1 MRRVEVSLP
10 PASVFCSVQ
19 HILSTGMLV
28 PSPLSRMLFGSRM
41 RAAATVVAALAI
53 LLAAAIGIFLSVAG
67 PQRFEFSQHQR
78 VSASS
83 VLQMSFPEEMD
94 RKSVEES
101 LTIPEDLAVDRE
113 WSGNVLLLKPKQK
126 LASGKT
132 YIVRVGGHAKKA
144 DGTELG
150 RELTYTFVVAGAPML
165 TAQIPPPNTRGV
177 PASARIAMVFDRP
190 VVPLSQVQGGKSAER
205 FSGWPVTITPD
216 VRGRWRWLGTTTAEF
231 VPEKGLKLATQYR
244 VNVPAGMKTLSG
256 DATEK
261 DFSWT
266 FETERPG
273 VVSVSPQEG
282 NADAGPT
289 TELTFHFNQEIDLI
303 SAKDSM
309 SLREGGTP
317 SGQGKALA
325 VKSVKYGTKEVR
337 EKKVTDKTAIVVVP
351 SAPYAFSRVIVATV
365 AKGIRGLVGDLGSS
379 SGFTLTFST
388 VGTFEVQSGKF
399 EDGRVQVRFSNP
411 VKDASLKGNIVFDP
425 PVEGLA
431 EDLSTNEWEQNK
443 TLQLYLQL
451 KPSTKYTV
459 TVQQGVSD
467 AYGQK
472 LAGPFTFTFTTPA
485 IRPQVFLYPEGKT
498 FSVFE
503 RGKPPMYFLNNVNVS
518 GLSVELGSLTLERF
532 LSLRNERKDGTL
544 NPFDMQTV
552 SSEYRKWDMKSSGK
566 RNVWEAKP
574 FDLEKQLGKP
584 LKSGIYRLSLSAPE
598 YALPTDRPSDLWEE
612 RFFAVTNM
620 GITLKYSGGKLL
632 AWVTDLQTG
641 DPVPGAVV
649 AVRALSQRTPIVSG
663 KTDKDGFF
671 ETNVQIADFKTR
683 VYDWQPEFWVT
694 ATKGDDFAFVG
705 SDWNNGL
712 QPYMF
717 DGVYSDFRSPES
729 NKIRLQSFVYTDRPV
744 YRAGD
749 TMHFKALIRYLDW
762 NGKYS
767 VPPAGRTVEM
777 VISDPNGK
785 EVYRKQLKVSE
796 FGSVA
801 DSFTVAKEAVLG
813 YYSLNGQIVGDE
825 NAGSQGVYGNFSVL
839 AYRKPEYRVEVKPQA
854 EEYFNG
860 DAVRADISGQY
871 YFGAPMSQSKVVWR
885 ATSTDYYFNKYT
897 DGWPAGRSFS
907 EGWYSFVLED
917 QWCWRDCS
925 SGMNTITS
933 GEGTLDDRGLLSVS
947 FPVNIDALGVS
958 QVVSIETDITDK
970 NNQVVS
976 GRADVIVHKAKVYVG
991 LASEDYGVPTGGEAK
1006 VKVVTVNTDGSKA
1019 PGKTVEF
1026 KLFSRTWNTV
1036 KEKGVDGE
1044 YYYDNKPTDTF
1055 VRSFTARTDE
1065 EGKAAATVTL
1075 DQGGEF
1081 RLVASVKDDAG
1092 REAKAGIGLY
1102 AWSDTSFNWPHANND
1117 RMEIIADKPVYNV
1130 GDTAKLLVKTPY
1142 QGKGVKALVTVERE
1156 NVITKK
1162 VVDVRSNALPIE
1174 VPVTDDL
1181 VPTAYVSVVIMKPR
1195 IGETFDEKGIDTGSP
1210 AFKIGYVKLPI
1221 DTSKR
1226 KLTVKLRTDK
1236 ERYLPGEQV
1245 TVYLETIDPK
1255 GNPVPAELS
1264 LGVVD
1269 LSVLDLAGFRMP
1281 DLVEAFYSERGVGVM
1296 TANMLTQLMERFK
1309 PGTKGG
1315 GGGESPLQDR
1325 ARGTFLDTAYWNA
1338 SIVTDKNGQASVT
1351 FKLPDNLTTWHFLAL
1366 GSTKD
1371 HLFGGEAK
1379 TAIETK
1385 QVILRPVRPRFAVRG
1400 DRVTLGAIVHNYLS
1414 EDRSFTVSLKGTGFT
1429 LSGKASETITVPK
1442 NGNTK
1447 VSFPVTIGEAGKVTL
1462 EFSAVSGS
1470 ARDVIQE
1477 TIPVFPFGTEQS
1489 NALSGI
1495 VENRETE
1502 KVAIPTEDD
1511 APTGSLTVAMSPSL
1525 AVYLPGGLQ
1534 YLATFPYGCAEQTV
1548 SSFLPNVALKQL
1560 RSLRVFSAVPDKTL
1574 DENVSVGLQK
1584 LYAFQ
1589 LGDGGFGYFEGSTRS
1604 YPVLTAYILSALK
1617 IANDAGFAVDSG
1629 VRERAKKYLEDVLHS
1644 NKQEQDVSP
1653 TLRAYI
1659 LFVLSEEGSTDTALL
1674 NNLSKKQESLPLFGK
1689 AYLAM
1694 AYRKA
1699 GTIAAAGRAKEL
1711 MATILSAARIDAR
1724 GARFDE
1730 EDRTAYGAFMNT
1742 DDRTNAIIL
1751 QALVRI
1757 DPENPLTAKLVRGML
1772 ASRRAGHWDTTQS
1785 TALSLL
1791 SLVEYLKQT
1800 KELQYDF
1807 VGAIEVDGKKA
1818 LEHTYKSEQSLTR
1831 QEALLAFSSLPRGKT
1846 VDVNIGK
1853 EGKGRL
1859 YYDLLLSYFYAPDT
1873 LEPAE
1878 EGIGILR
1885 ETEPLQKEADGLK
1898 VGETYKVTLTITV
1911 PETRNFVAVE
1921 SPLPA
1926 GLEPID
1932 LQYATAQQNL
1942 LAEKTNAVEDA
1953 YRSQLWRFSHTEMRD
1968 DRVFLFAEELPPGIY
1983 VYEYLVRATTPGRFR
1998 ERPARVFEMYFPE
2011 TFGQTGGGWVDV
2023 SE

>member
-1 MRRVEVSLP
+1 MKYVFHNSMPADSSL
-10 PASVFCSVQ
+10 SG
-19 HILSTGMLV
+19 ILV
-28 PSPLSRMLFGSRM
+28 GSRM
-41 RAAATVVAALAI
+41 RAAVTVVAALAL
-53 LLAAAIGIFLSVAG
+53 LLAAAIGIFLSVTG
-67 PQRFEFSQHQR
+67 PRHFEFSQHQR

-83 VLQMSFPEEMD
+83 VLQVSFPEEMD
-94 RKSVEES
+94 KKSVEES
-101 LTIPEDLAVDRE
+101 LTIPEDLAVERE

-144 DGTELG
+144 DGTELK

-190 VVPLSQVQGGKSAER
+190 VVALSQVQGGKSAER
-205 FSGWPVTITPD
+205 FSGWPVTITPE

-231 VPEKGLKLATQYR
+231 VPEKGLKIATQYR
-244 VNVPAGMKTLSG
+244 VSVPAGVKTLSG

-266 FETERPG
+266 FETGRPK
-273 VVSVSPQEG
+273 VVSVSPEEG
-282 NADAGPT
+282 NADAGPA
-289 TELTFHFNQEIDLI
+289 TELTFRFNQEIDLI
-303 SAKDSM
+303 SAKDSIALQER
-309 SLREGGTP
+309 SAP
-317 SGQGKALA
+317 SQQGKDIA
-325 VKSVKYGTKEVR
+325 VKSVKYGTKEVQ

-351 SAPYAFSRVIVATV
+351 AAPYAFSRVIVATV
-365 AKGIRGLVGDLGSS
+365 AKGIRGLVGDLGSE

-399 EDGRVQVRFSNP
+399 EDGRVQINFSNP
-411 VKDASLKGNIVFDP
+411 VKDTSLKGNIVFDP
-425 PVEGLA
+425 QIEDLSG
-431 EDLSTNEWEQNK
+431 DLSTNEWEQNK
-443 TLQLYLQL
+443 VLQLYLQL

-472 LAGPFTFTFTTPA
+472 LAGPFTFTFTTSA
-485 IRPQVFLYPEGKT
+485 LRPRVFLYPEGKT

-532 LSLRNERKDGTL
+532 LALRNERKDNTL
-544 NPFDMQTV
+544 KPVDMQAVTG
-552 SSEYRKWDMKSSGK
+552 EYRKWDVKPGAK

-574 FDLEKQLGKP
+574 FDPGKQLGKP
-584 LKSGIYRLSLSAPE
+584 LKSGIYLLTLRAPE
-598 YALPTDRPSDLWEE
+598 YALTTDRPSDLWDE
-612 RFFAVTNM
+612 RFFMVTNM
-620 GITLKYSGGKLL
+620 GITLKYSGSKLL

-641 DPVPGAVV
+641 EPVPGAVATV
-649 AVRALSQRTPIVSG
+649 HALSQRTPVVSG

-671 ETNVQIADFKTR
+671 ETKIQIADFKTR
-683 VYDWQPEFWVT
+683 AYEWQPEFWVT
-694 ATKGDDFAFVG
+694 AAKGDDFAFVG

-717 DGVYSDFRSPES
+717 DGVSSDFRSPES
-729 NKIRLQSFVYTDRPV
+729 NKVRLQSFVYTDRPV

-749 TMHFKALIRYLDW
+749 TVYFKALIRYLDW
-762 NGKYS
+762 YGKYS

-777 VISDPNGK
+777 VITDPNGK
-785 EVYRKQLKVSE
+785 EVFRKQLKISE

-825 NAGSQGVYGNFSVL
+825 DAGSQGVYGNFSVL

-854 EEYFNG
+854 EEYFHG
-860 DAVRADISGQY
+860 DTVRADISGQY

-897 DGWPAGRSFS
+897 DGW
-907 EGWYSFVLED
+907 YSFALED
-917 QWCWRDCS
+917 RWCWRNCS

-933 GEGTLDDRGLLSVS
+933 GEGRLDDRGLLSVS
-947 FPVNIDALGVS
+947 FPVNIDDKGVS

-976 GRADVIVHKAKVYVG
+976 GRADVIVHKAKVAVG
-991 LASEDYGVPTGGEAK
+991 IASEDYGVPAGGEAK
-1006 VKVVTVNTDGSKA
+1006 VKVVTVNPDGSKA

-1044 YYYDNKPTDTF
+1044 YYYDNEPTDTF
-1055 VRSFTARTDE
+1055 IRSFTARTDE
-1065 EGKAAATVTL
+1065 QGKATATVTL

-1117 RMEIIADKPVYNV
+1117 RMEIIADKPVYKV

-1162 VVDVRSNALPIE
+1162 IVDVRSAALPIE
-1174 VPVTDDL
+1174 VPITDDL
-1181 VPTAYVSVVIMKPR
+1181 VPTAYVSVVVMKPR
-1195 IGETFDEKGIDTGSP
+1195 IGETFDDKGVDTGSP

-1221 DTSKR
+1221 DVSGR
-1226 KLTVKLRTDK
+1226 KLTVKVRTDK

-1245 TVYLETIDPK
+1245 TVHLETIDPN

-1281 DLVEAFYSERGVGVM
+1281 DLVEAFYSERGVGVI

-1315 GGGESPLQDR
+1315 GGGESPLHDR

-1338 SIVTDKNGQASVT
+1338 RIVTDRNGQASVT

-1366 GSTKD
+1366 GSTLD

-1400 DRVTLGAIVHNYLS
+1400 DRMTLGAIVHNYLS
-1414 EDRSFTVSLKGTGFT
+1414 EDRPFTVSLNGTGFK
-1429 LSGKASETITVPK
+1429 LGGEASKAIAVPRD
-1442 NGNTK
+1442 GNVK
-1447 VSFPVTIGEAGKVTL
+1447 VSFPVTIGETEKVTM

-1470 ARDVIQE
+1470 ARDVTQE
-1477 TIPVFPFGTEQS
+1477 TFPVFPFGTEQA

-1525 AVYLPGGLQ
+1525 AVYLPGGLE
-1534 YLATFPYGCAEQTV
+1534 YLAKFPYGCAEQTV

-1560 RSLRVFSAVPDKTL
+1560 LSLRVFTTVPDKIL
-1574 DENVSVGLQK
+1574 EENISVGLQK
-1584 LYAFQ
+1584 LYVFQ
-1589 LGDGGFGYFEGSTRS
+1589 LGDGGFGYWEGSTRS
-1604 YPVLTAYILSALK
+1604 YPVLTAYILSAFR
-1617 IANDAGFAVDSG
+1617 IASSAGFAVDSG
-1629 VRERAKKYLEDVLHS
+1629 VREKAKKYLEDVLHLS
-1644 NKQEQDVSP
+1644 RQEQDVSP

-1659 LFVLSEEGSTDTALL
+1659 LFVLSEEGSTDLALL
-1674 NNLSKKQESLPLFGK
+1674 NNLYKKVESLPLFGK

-1694 AYRKA
+1694 AYRKV
-1699 GTIAAAGRAKEL
+1699 GTVTSGGRAKDL
-1711 MATILSAARIDAR
+1711 IANILSSARIDAR
-1724 GARFDE
+1724 GARFEE
-1730 EDRTAYGAFMNT
+1730 EDRTSYGAFMHT

-1757 DPENPLTAKLVRGML
+1757 DPEHPLTAKLVRGML

-1800 KELQYDF
+1800 REMQYDF

-1818 LEHTYKSEQSLTR
+1818 LEHTFKSEQSLAR
-1831 QEALLAFSSLPRGKT
+1831 QEAELALSELPRGKT
-1846 VDVNIGK
+1846 VEVKIGK

-1859 YYDLLLSYFYAPDT
+1859 YYDLLLSYFYAPER

-1885 ETEPLQKEADGLK
+1885 ETEPLKKGVDGLK

-1932 LQYATAQQNL
+1932 LQYATSQQNL
-1942 LAEKTNAVEDA
+1942 LAEKANTVEDA

-1998 ERPARVFEMYFPE
+1998 ERPARAFEMYFPE
-2011 TFGQTGGGWVDV
+2011 TFGQTGGGWVDIR
-2023 SE
+2023 E